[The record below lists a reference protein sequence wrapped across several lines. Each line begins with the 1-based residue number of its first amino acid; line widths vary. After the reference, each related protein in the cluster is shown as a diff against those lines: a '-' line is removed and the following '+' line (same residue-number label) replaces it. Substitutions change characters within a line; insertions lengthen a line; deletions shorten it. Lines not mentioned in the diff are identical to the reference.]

1 MSFLYP
7 GYRS

>member
-7 GYRS
+7 L